1 MIALSKTDTDM
12 NDMDAAINTM
22 GTQQF
27 KKMQHNLMQE
37 EEKDL
42 SMGRNKLLAKSGTI
56 TVKKKVTMEDQKS
69 S

>member
-1 MIALSKTDTDM
+1 MEGQTEKVDDYHSQNRDYHGDPKMIALSKTDTDM

-37 EEKDL
+37 E
-42 SMGRNKLLAKSGTI
+42 
-56 TVKKKVTMEDQKS
+56 
-69 S
+69 